1 MKMVKILHCADI
13 HFDTPFQGLTP
24 MEAQGRK
31 EDLRET
37 FGKVIEIVKKQSI
50 TILLI
55 AGDLFDH
62 DKTTKST
69 LEYIINKFEE
79 IEDVKVFISPGNHD
93 PYTSKS
99 FYSILTWPSNVHI
112 FKNTLERVYIP
123 ELNTCVYGIAFS
135 NSHEKQCLIQDFH
148 VEDKD
153 AINIMVVH
161 GDVIGKGQ
169 ATYYNPIKKDTIE
182 NSGLDY
188 LALGHKHGYSGV
200 CKVGATHWA
209 YAGNP
214 EGRGF
219 DELGVKGIL
228 LGEVGKGHCRM
239 DFLDISKRKYWD
251 VMLDISGVYTYEEIV
266 CKCLYEI
273 NVGDKG
279 KDIYRITLIG
289 ELDGEFPIF
298 ASVLKDKLN
307 DDFYRVKIEDR
318 TKIALNYSALE
329 EEYSLKGIFAR
340 KMREKIVRTE
350 DEDEKMKLE
359 ESLKLGL
366 RAMELGKVE
375 ME

>member
-13 HFDTPFQGLTP
+13 HFDTPFRGLTP

-37 FGKVIEIVKKQSI
+37 FGKIIEIVKKQSI

-62 DKTTKST
+62 DKATKST
-69 LEYIINKFEE
+69 LEYIMNKFEE

-112 FKNTLERVYIP
+112 FNNNLEKVNIP

-135 NSHEKQCLIQDFH
+135 NSHEKQCLINGFH
-148 VEDKD
+148 VEDKNR
-153 AINIMVVH
+153 INIMVVH
-161 GDVIGKGQ
+161 GDAIGKGQ
-169 ATYYNPIKKDTIE
+169 ASDYNPITKEIIE

-200 CKVGATHWA
+200 SKVGATHWA

-219 DELGVKGIL
+219 DELGTKGVL
-228 LGEVGKGHCRM
+228 LGEVGKNHCALNFM
-239 DFLDISKRKYWD
+239 EIAKRRYWD
-251 VMLDISGVYTYEEIV
+251 VRVDISGVYTYEEILR
-266 CKCLYEI
+266 KCVYEI
-273 NVGDKG
+273 NAGDKQ

-289 ELDGEFPIF
+289 ELDGKFPIF
-298 ASVLKDKLN
+298 TSILKDKLN
-307 DDFYRVKIEDR
+307 NDFYRVKIEDS

-329 EEYSLKGIFAR
+329 EEYSLKGIFVR
-340 KMREKIVRTE
+340 KIREKMAKTE
-350 DEDEKMKLE
+350 DDDARMKLE
-359 ESLKLGL
+359 DSLKLGL

-375 ME
+375 IE